1 MLSNILL
8 AIVVSASIDSTMLML
23 GDQTDMHI
31 EAVCEPNEQ
40 VSMPVIGEMLMDEI
54 EVVKRSKIDTT
65 TTEDG
70 RKRLSQTLTLTCFK
84 DSLYSIPPLAFT
96 SGKDTFR
103 TEAMSLNVVQPFDMA
118 NDTTAQI
125 TDIKPN
131 EDAPIWWWG
140 IIRWVLLG
148 VLIAGVIGAGI
159 WVWWKYFH
167 RTEAEAEEAVVL
179 RPAEE
184 VALEKLDRIKREEL
198 WQAGEVKEYHTQLT
212 DVIREYIGRRFGVM
226 SSEKTSEETLRE
238 MRPVLNDKKELFVAL
253 ASELRLAD
261 LVKFAK
267 WTATPEENEQAL
279 ATAYRFVKETTP
291 VESDDLTSDN

>member
-1 MLSNILL
+1 MILNILL
-8 AIVVSASIDSTMLML
+8 SIVVSASIDSTMIML

-31 EAVCEPNEQ
+31 EAICEPNEK
-40 VSMPVIGEMLMDEI
+40 VEMPVIGDMLMDEI
-54 EVVKRSKIDTT
+54 EVVKRSKVDTT

-70 RKRLSQTLTLTCFK
+70 RTKLSQTLTLTSFK
-84 DSLYSIPPLAFT
+84 DSLYSISPLSFA
-96 SGKDTFR
+96 SGKDTFK
-103 TEAMSLNVVQPFDMA
+103 TNAMSLNVVQPFDMT

-125 TDIKPN
+125 TDIKAN

-140 IIRWVLLG
+140 IIRWILLG
-148 VLIAGVIGAGI
+148 LLVVGLVGLGI
-159 WVWWKYFH
+159 WVYKKYFKH
-167 RTEAEAEEAVVL
+167 DEQAEEAAIPL

-226 SSEKTSEETLRE
+226 SSEKTSDETLRE
-238 MRPVLNDKKELFVAL
+238 MRPILKENKELYQSL
-253 ASELRLAD
+253 ESELRLAD

-267 WTATPEENEQAL
+267 WTATPDENELAL
-279 ATAYRFVKETTP
+279 RTAYRFVHETTP
-291 VESDDLTSDN
+291 VSEDLTNDD